1 MEKSQYKTEMRAK
14 RHNRLRHKIS
24 GTATR
29 PRLAVFRSNKFVYA
43 QLIDDETEKT
53 LAAFDSRKETKGTS
67 VTVPAGT
74 FECLYAKIRDTKSS
88 EEQIIKIVSIMI
100 GTIVIVAG
108 AATLMR
114 LSKIMVVDVKEMG
127 L

>member
-1 MEKSQYKTEMRAK
+1 MKMER
-14 RHNRLRHKIS
+14 
-24 GTATR
+24 
-29 PRLAVFRSNKFVYA
+29 
-43 QLIDDETEKT
+43 
-53 LAAFDSRKETKGTS
+53 
-67 VTVPAGT
+67 
-74 FECLYAKIRDTKSS
+74 TKSS

-108 AATLMR
+108 AATLIR

>member
-1 MEKSQYKTEMRAK
+1 MER
-14 RHNRLRHKIS
+14 
-24 GTATR
+24 
-29 PRLAVFRSNKFVYA
+29 
-43 QLIDDETEKT
+43 
-53 LAAFDSRKETKGTS
+53 
-67 VTVPAGT
+67 
-74 FECLYAKIRDTKSS
+74 TKSS

-108 AATLMR
+108 AATLIR

>member
-1 MEKSQYKTEMRAK
+1 MKMER
-14 RHNRLRHKIS
+14 
-24 GTATR
+24 
-29 PRLAVFRSNKFVYA
+29 
-43 QLIDDETEKT
+43 
-53 LAAFDSRKETKGTS
+53 
-67 VTVPAGT
+67 
-74 FECLYAKIRDTKSS
+74 TKSS

>member
-1 MEKSQYKTEMRAK
+1 MER
-14 RHNRLRHKIS
+14 
-24 GTATR
+24 
-29 PRLAVFRSNKFVYA
+29 
-43 QLIDDETEKT
+43 
-53 LAAFDSRKETKGTS
+53 
-67 VTVPAGT
+67 
-74 FECLYAKIRDTKSS
+74 TKSS

-114 LSKIMVVDVKEMG
+114 LSKIMVVDIKEMG

>member
-1 MEKSQYKTEMRAK
+1 MKMER
-14 RHNRLRHKIS
+14 
-24 GTATR
+24 
-29 PRLAVFRSNKFVYA
+29 
-43 QLIDDETEKT
+43 
-53 LAAFDSRKETKGTS
+53 
-67 VTVPAGT
+67 
-74 FECLYAKIRDTKSS
+74 TKSS

-114 LSKIMVVDVKEMG
+114 LSKIMVVDIKEMG